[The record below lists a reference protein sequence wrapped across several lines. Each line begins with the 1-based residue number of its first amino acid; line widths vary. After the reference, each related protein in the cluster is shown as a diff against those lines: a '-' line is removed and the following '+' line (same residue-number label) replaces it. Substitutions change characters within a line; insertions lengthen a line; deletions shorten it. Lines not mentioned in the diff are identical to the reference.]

1 MIAVLYGLAIIV
13 LYWTPVGLLLHGY
26 YVHKHG
32 GSREEAEFQLDK
44 DMKTWAPVAGALLVL
59 LLPESTLIAMAAVG
73 MCFEAYMTYTDEE
86 GSIGKFKRFLKGDD
100 DE

>member
-1 MIAVLYGLAIIV
+1 MIAILYGLAIIV
-13 LYWTPVGLLLHGY
+13 LYWAPVGIFLHGY
-26 YVHKHG
+26 YVHKCG
-32 GSREEAEFQLDK
+32 GNREEAEFQLDK
-44 DMKTWAPVAGALLVL
+44 DMKTWAPAVGALLVL
-59 LLPESTLIAMAAVG
+59 LLPEATLIAMAAVG

>member
-1 MIAVLYGLAIIV
+1 MTAILYGLAIIV
-13 LYWTPVGLLLHGY
+13 LYWAPVGIFLHGY
-26 YVHKHG
+26 YVHKYSGNH
-32 GSREEAEFQLDK
+32 EEAEFQLDK
-44 DMKTWAPVAGALLVL
+44 DMKSWAPAVGALLIL

-73 MCFEAYMTYTDEE
+73 MCFEAYMIYADDA